1 MVSTQTYDAL
11 AQSRPRIRRDV
22 LYTQTP
28 EGVLF
33 HNAQTGFHLKAA
45 SAYRF
50 STLIVPHLNGERRVA
65 DICEG
70 FSEGNRALVA
80 ELVKSLYQRGF
91 ARDVP
96 ATAPIRHLPTFDR
109 PGGAAYTPA
118 ACRQD
123 RRAQHVAGRD
133 APAPQG
139 IARGRRAR
147 VSCPRR

>member
-96 ATAPIRHLPTFDR
+96 ATVAPPFVGFSNVASIRNVVVF
-109 PGGAAYTPA
+109 
-118 ACRQD
+118 
-123 RRAQHVAGRD
+123 
-133 APAPQG
+133 PAPL
-139 IARGRRAR
+139 AP
-147 VSCPRR
+147 SNP